1 MPGMMEQQWGQ
12 LGCGEKMTEGAFH
25 RDCNFSWV
33 ETRPE
38 GSKGRNILIEGLTRS
53 KLSNEVVGFWIL

>member
-1 MPGMMEQQWGQ
+1 MGQ